1 MLCDGQFKSKLSV
14 SFMETDENKGQWN
27 HCALNLYFNFTTVT
41 Y

>member
-27 HCALNLYFNFTTVT
+27 TVL
-41 Y
+41 